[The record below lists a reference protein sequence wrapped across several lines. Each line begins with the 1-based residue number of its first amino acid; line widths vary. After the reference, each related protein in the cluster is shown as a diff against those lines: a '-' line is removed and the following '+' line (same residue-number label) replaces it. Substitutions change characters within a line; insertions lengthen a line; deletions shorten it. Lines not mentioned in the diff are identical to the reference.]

1 MSEDIVVQLRGWSEG
16 SSDDSRRM
24 VWLMRQSADTI
35 EALRGEVDL
44 IKTLGVGAA
53 LETVAQKERAQ
64 KAEAEAEALRG
75 EVERLRS
82 TFNAGTV
89 EQILKVTQDRAEQ
102 AEAENARLTEERDSA
117 QRVGI
122 QTMRERDEARADEEL
137 MSKAKQACEAENARL
152 KVALEAIQNMKLS
165 RPVAHYSSPD
175 HKRSIYDLCV
185 HKVMMRDTCEECIQ
199 DFARKALAGET
210 T

>member
-89 EQILKVTQDRAEQ
+89 EQILKVTQDRAEK
-102 AEAENARLTEERDSA
+102 AEAEA
-117 QRVGI
+117 
-122 QTMRERDEARADEEL
+122 
-137 MSKAKQACEAENARL
+137 ARL
-152 KVALEAIQNMKLS
+152 KGALEAMAGEVENLKHDIARHMTIANE
-165 RPVAHYSSPD
+165 AAAE
-175 HKRSIYDLCV
+175 
-185 HKVMMRDTCEECIQ
+185 RDRLKAALDEAVKWMDGCAVSGGYPAWYAK
-199 DFARKALAGET
+199 ARKALGGDA
-210 T
+210 